1 MGMIDVAGTLRRR
14 LLAAGIQ
21 IQNVSIG
28 DRTDK
33 KTWTVDPLKSQKL
46 SENIIAAF
54 DITAPDEMVNVEI
67 VALEKR
73 IEALEAKIGG

>member
-1 MGMIDVAGTLRRR
+1 MIDVAGTLRRR

>member
-1 MGMIDVAGTLRRR
+1 MIDVAGTLRRR

-54 DITAPDEMVNVEI
+54 DITAPDEMVNAEI

-73 IEALEAKIGG
+73 IEALEQK

>member
-28 DRTDK
+28 ARTDK

-54 DITAPDEMVNVEI
+54 DITAPDEMVNAEI

-73 IEALEAKIGG
+73 IEALEQK